1 MERRY
6 LKSAKNKLQPEN
18 KLKVINEQCKPSG
31 GIVLEANP
39 NFLNK
44 SNLKI
49 ISGTGGASAKNCLTW
64 EDWMGDDE

>member
-18 KLKVINEQCKPSG
+18 KLKVINEQSKRV
-31 GIVLEANP
+31 VLEANP